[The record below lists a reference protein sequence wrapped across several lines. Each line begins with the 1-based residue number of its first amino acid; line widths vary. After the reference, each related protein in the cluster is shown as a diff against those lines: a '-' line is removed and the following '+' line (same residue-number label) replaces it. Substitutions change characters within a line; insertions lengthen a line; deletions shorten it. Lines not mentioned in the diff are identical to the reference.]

1 MKKFFAEFRDFI
13 ATGNI
18 IEIAVALIL
27 ALKVKDV
34 IDAFMEG
41 VVNPLIGAIIGEPD
55 ITELGFWIGDAFIS
69 IGLVLEAFIN
79 LIVVGFV
86 LFLAVRAYN
95 KFRKS
100 GDAGPTEVELLTDI
114 RDSLRSR

>member
-1 MKKFFAEFRDFI
+1 MKKFVAEFRDFI

-41 VVNPLIGAIIGEPD
+41 VVNPLIAAIVGEPNLR
-55 ITELGFWIGDAFIS
+55 ELGFYIGDAFIS
-69 IGLVLEAFIN
+69 IGLVLQALLN
-79 LIVVGFV
+79 LIIVGFV
-86 LFLAVRAYN
+86 LFLMIRAYN
-95 KFRKS
+95 KIRKP
-100 GDAGPTEVELLTDI
+100 APAAQTEIDLLTDI

>member
-1 MKKFFAEFRDFI
+1 MKKFFGEFRDFI

-41 VVNPLIGAIIGEPD
+41 VVNPLLAAIVGEPNLR
-55 ITELGFWIGDAFIS
+55 ELGFHIGDAFIS

-79 LIVVGFV
+79 LVVVGFV

-95 KFRKS
+95 KIRKPEA
-100 GDAGPTEVELLTDI
+100 AGPTEVELLTDI